1 MHENLP
7 LGKSPPVSSNSKSSF
22 LTQEV
27 DICDGEVKLVRTKQS
42 NQIWQVRI
50 WVRGE
55 GRYFRKSLRT
65 RDLEQAKEK
74 AKSIYYKMMGQVEI
88 GKKIFSI
95 SAEELVD
102 GYTKHQQ
109 QRVDGGF
116 ITAGRFTT
124 IKTQLKHFLGFVGE
138 NTKLDSIQSHKYKD
152 YYAYRKKKKPEVKNV
167 TLVNERATLGH
178 MYKWGLEQ
186 GFVS

>member
-1 MHENLP
+1 MSSPPKNMHENLP
-7 LGKSPPVSSNSKSSF
+7 LGASPPAAKNNETSF

-65 RDLEQAKEK
+65 RDLEKAQEK

-88 GKKIFSI
+88 GYCCKTIWRVLKRNNQTESTDAATHSCRVEFSDE
-95 SAEELVD
+95 SMLRENSMDGVLQQNNPDSGRRLFAVRRSEL
-102 GYTKHQQ
+102 YHW
-109 QRVDGGF
+109 
-116 ITAGRFTT
+116 
-124 IKTQLKHFLGFVGE
+124 
-138 NTKLDSIQSHKYKD
+138 
-152 YYAYRKKKKPEVKNV
+152 PEP
-167 TLVNERATLGH
+167 
-178 MYKWGLEQ
+178 
-186 GFVS
+186 